1 MRSISILIA
10 VILLASCEEDVTVKP
25 RAMLSLEY
33 AKAVYDSVDTDC
45 PFTFLKNKN
54 AYLISKPNCAINLN
68 YPQMKAT
75 IYLTYQKVKG
85 NNLDSLL
92 YDAQKLTY
100 DHNIKASGIPE
111 QLFVNKDNSTYGMFY
126 QINGNAATQAQF
138 YVTDSVKN
146 FITGSVYF
154 EAKPNFDSIYPAVV
168 YLRNDMRAIMETLEW
183 KD

>member
-1 MRSISILIA
+1 MRSLLILT
-10 VILLASCEEDVTVKP
+10 VILCLSSCKDDVTIKP
-25 RAMLSLEY
+25 NAMLRLKY
-33 AKAVYDSVDTDC
+33 AEAVYDTVRTDC
-45 PFTFLKNKN
+45 PFTFLKNRN
-54 AYLISKPNCAINLN
+54 SYVVSKPNCGINLN

-75 IYLTYQKVKG
+75 IYLTYQEVKR

-92 YDAQKLTY
+92 YDAQKLAYNHT
-100 DHNIKASGIPE
+100 IKASEIPE
-111 QLFVNKDNSTYGMFY
+111 KLFINKEKNTYGMFY

-146 FITGSVYF
+146 FITGSIYF

-183 KD
+183 K